1 MTVDQEV
8 INKGMLGFMA
18 YISNSSD
25 FTATQKKN
33 AQDAVSMLTGAEDK
47 ADWYDQ
53 YVDQDMSRDTNPLS
67 LEQMRNALTYL
78 DTQNNLRKA
87 NVSRRSASASV

>member
-25 FTATQKKN
+25 FTATQKKTPR
-33 AQDAVSMLTGAEDK
+33 MP
-47 ADWYDQ
+47 Y
-53 YVDQDMSRDTNPLS
+53 RC
-67 LEQMRNALTYL
+67 
-78 DTQNNLRKA
+78 
-87 NVSRRSASASV
+87 

>member
-25 FTATQKKN
+25 FTATQKN
-33 AQDAVSMLTGAEDK
+33 ETPRMPIDAD
-47 ADWYDQ
+47 
-53 YVDQDMSRDTNPLS
+53 RC
-67 LEQMRNALTYL
+67 
-78 DTQNNLRKA
+78 
-87 NVSRRSASASV
+87 